1 MKNFKKREKLKNK
14 LNLKKNLWINLL
26 LVLKKTQQKI
36 WVKISQM
43 NKKFTKKKLENNEIY
58 NQKKVM
64 KIVTIRF

>member
-64 KIVTIRF
+64 KIVIIRF